1 MRLFT
6 LLRNKIKGGKVM
18 LLLLVVL
25 ALVTSTKSKAEMDSY
40 NLPVALVVAGIFDIV
55 LLSVYGIVS
64 MLF

>member
-1 MRLFT
+1 
-6 LLRNKIKGGKVM
+6 M

-40 NLPVALVVAGIFDIV
+40 NLPVALVAAGMIDIM
-55 LLSVYGIVS
+55 LLVVYVIVN

>member
-1 MRLFT
+1 M
-6 LLRNKIKGGKVM
+6 V
-18 LLLLVVL
+18 LLLLVF
-25 ALVTSTKSKAEMDSY
+25 ALVTSTKNRKEMDSY

>member
-1 MRLFT
+1 
-6 LLRNKIKGGKVM
+6 M

-25 ALVTSTKSKAEMDSY
+25 ALVTSTKNRKEMDSY